1 MRTIQWSNDAL
12 STLLDLYDEKY
23 LAFGHGSFLIKDWKN
38 IQKKLVTHILAESAR
53 TTTQCRDK
61 WDKMKNI
68 YFQEKT
74 LKSVTSFA
82 TISRVWFNRMNQI
95 LEGTT
100 KVDGTPNGLN
110 QGYAHARFSQAP
122 NT

>member
-1 MRTIQWSNDAL
+1 
-12 STLLDLYDEKY
+12 
-23 LAFGHGSFLIKDWKN
+23 
-38 IQKKLVTHILAESAR
+38 
-53 TTTQCRDK
+53 
-61 WDKMKNI
+61 MKNI

-74 LKSVTSFA
+74 LKNVTSFA

-100 KVDGTPNGLN
+100 KVDGTPNRLN
-110 QGYAHARFSQAP
+110 HGYVHARFSQAP

>member
-1 MRTIQWSNDAL
+1 L
-12 STLLDLYDEKY
+12 GLYDEKY
-23 LAFGHGSFLIKDWKN
+23 LAFGHASFLIKDWKN
-38 IQKKLVTHILAESAR
+38 IQKRLVTHILAESAR
-53 TTTQCRDK
+53 MTTQCRDK

-74 LKSVTSFA
+74 LKSLTSFA

-122 NT
+122 NI